1 MSAVKCLSFKCLSLK
16 CLPLCLLMITQA
28 LPALAGDPTRPPFAE
43 ASAPR
48 QSTAT
53 SLQLSM
59 ILQEDGRNRAVIN
72 GSLVA
77 VSESVGNARVV
88 AINPDHVVMARAGR
102 QFSLHLPI
110 AAVKQSSQG
119 SQYE

>member
-1 MSAVKCLSFKCLSLK
+1 MLAH
-16 CLPLCLLMITQA
+16 A

-53 SLQLSM
+53 PMQLSM
-59 ILQEDGRNRAVIN
+59 ILQEEGRHRAVIN
-72 GSLVA
+72 GKLVA

-88 AINPDHVVMARAGR
+88 AINQDHVVLARAGR

-119 SQYE
+119 NQYE

>member
-1 MSAVKCLSFKCLSLK
+1 MSAIKCLSLKCLSFK
-16 CLPLCLLMITQA
+16 CLPLCLLMMAQA
-28 LPALAGDPTRPPFAE
+28 LPALAGDPTRPPFVE

-48 QSTAT
+48 QSTAAP
-53 SLQLSM
+53 LQLSM
-59 ILQEDGRNRAVIN
+59 ILHEDGRHRAVIN

-77 VSESVGNARVV
+77 VSESVGSARVV
-88 AINPDHVVMARAGR
+88 AIHSDHVVLARAGR